1 MILEFIA
8 LIVLLFSI
16 LPERMNELNSD
27 MLDRFISSN
36 FWIVNSVF
44 LSERKVVSFFVY
56 IDPLSTT
63 SSN

>member
-8 LIVLLFSI
+8 LIVLSFLI

-27 MLDRFISSN
+27 ILDRFISSN

-44 LSERKVVSFFVY
+44 LSERKVVRFFV
-56 IDPLSTT
+56 
-63 SSN
+63 